1 VATGPRRDYLHARL
15 PAKQAAHVVRLK
27 ATSATG
33 PFGHALTRSTNARPM
48 AGVTVMWRAARS
60 LGRSPAANS
69 VPNFSRYEVIRKGN
83 VTVHRADLG
92 VMRAT

>member
-1 VATGPRRDYLHARL
+1 
-15 PAKQAAHVVRLK
+15 
-27 ATSATG
+27 
-33 PFGHALTRSTNARPM
+33 M